1 MIKLTDDIKKSLI
14 ELSET
19 KGVFLEGN
27 IIKLMDPDGDEE
39 FTEYLKKCSEK
50 DTANRRKRLEI
61 TKQIQAQNKE
71 LTDLNTH

>member
-39 FTEYLKKCSEK
+39 FTEYLKKCSERIPLTEEK
-50 DTANRRKRLEI
+50 DLRL
-61 TKQIQAQNKE
+61 QNKSKPK
-71 LTDLNTH
+71 TKN